1 MNLYSKEITMHKI
14 FADADV
20 GRKNVVFGIVL
31 FLMLGVAVGI
41 PLTID
46 FLGGSILAS
55 DNYQTWKVVHG
66 YGVFLAFI
74 NYFLG
79 LAIDRLGMPKQHKE
93 IVSWSF
99 LIAGLIGG
107 VGRMILVLTSSLNA
121 LGMYASLGET
131 ACFILGTVVFVRGQ
145 MKAKPRNLLESSAQA
160 RYLRA
165 E

>member
-1 MNLYSKEITMHKI
+1 MNKI
-14 FADADV
+14 LAAADV
-20 GRKNVVFGIVL
+20 GKKNIVFGIVL
-31 FLMLGVAVGI
+31 FLMLGVVVGI

-55 DNYQTWKVVHG
+55 DQYQTWKVVHG

-79 LAIDRLGMPKQHKE
+79 LTIDRWAMPKQHKE

-99 LIAGLIGG
+99 LMAGLIGG

-121 LGMYASLGET
+121 WGMYASLGET
-131 ACFILGTVVFVRGQ
+131 A
-145 MKAKPRNLLESSAQA
+145 
-160 RYLRA
+160 
-165 E
+165 

>member
-1 MNLYSKEITMHKI
+1 MNKI
-14 FADADV
+14 LAAADV
-20 GRKNVVFGIVL
+20 GKKNVVFGIVL
-31 FLMLGVAVGI
+31 FLILGVAVGI

-55 DNYQTWKVVHG
+55 DQYQTWKVVHG

-79 LAIDRLGMPKQHKE
+79 LTVDRLEMPKQHKE

-99 LIAGLIGG
+99 LMAGLIGG

-121 LGMYASLGET
+121 WGMYASLGET
-131 ACFILGTVVFVRGQ
+131 VCFILGTVVFVRGQ
-145 MKAKPRNLLESSAQA
+145 MRARPSDLLERSAQA
-160 RYLRA
+160 RSPRA
-165 E
+165 G

>member
-1 MNLYSKEITMHKI
+1 
-14 FADADV
+14 V
-20 GRKNVVFGIVL
+20 
-31 FLMLGVAVGI
+31 VGI

-55 DNYQTWKVVHG
+55 DQYQTWKVVHG

-79 LAIDRLGMPKQHKE
+79 LTIDRLEMPRQHKE

-99 LIAGLIGG
+99 LMAGLIGG
-107 VGRMILVLTSSLNA
+107 AGRMILVLTLSLNA
-121 LGMYASLGET
+121 LGCMLLSARRYASFLDGRLCTRSTE
-131 ACFILGTVVFVRGQ
+131 GQ
-145 MKAKPRNLLESSAQA
+145 
-160 RYLRA
+160 A

>member
-1 MNLYSKEITMHKI
+1 MNKI
-14 FADADV
+14 LAAVDV
-20 GRKNVVFGIVL
+20 GKKNVVFGIVL
-31 FLMLGVAVGI
+31 FLILGVVVGI

-55 DNYQTWKVVHG
+55 DQYQIWKVVHG

-79 LAIDRLGMPKQHKE
+79 LTIDRLAMPKRDKE

-99 LIAGLIGG
+99 LMAGLIGG

-121 LGMYASLGET
+121 FGLYASLGET
-131 ACFILGTVVFVRGQ
+131 VCFILGTVVFVRGQ
-145 MKAKPRNLLESSAQA
+145 MRTRPGDLLERSAQA
-160 RYLRA
+160 RYPRA
-165 E
+165 G